1 MSSEDKMAAPN
12 VVNVASIFGKTAFL
26 NVTTVAS
33 NVVVNSAA
41 SNKLLKV
48 NSIIVPNIDGANN
61 SNITISINR
70 SGTDYKVAHNV
81 SVPAAATLVVLSKD
95 TSVYLEEG
103 DYIRATAGANNH
115 LQAVC
120 SYEEIS

>member
-1 MSSEDKMAAPN
+1 MANPN
-12 VVNVASIFGKTAFL
+12 IVNVASILGKTAFL
-26 NVTTVAS
+26 NVTTVAT
-33 NVVVNSAA
+33 NVVVNAA
-41 SNKLLKV
+41 SSNKLLKI
-48 NSIIVPNIDGANN
+48 NSFIVPNIDGANN
-61 SNITISINR
+61 ANITVSVNR

-81 SVPAAATLVVLSKD
+81 AVPAAATLVVLSKD

-103 DYIRATAGANNH
+103 DYIRATAGSNNH